1 MSNGAIVVF
10 DALIIANLLALALLM
25 PMAHPEP
32 RQCYPIDRVLID
44 GEVFVGTWWI
54 ERQEGSS
61 VAVLRIERR
70 R

>member
-1 MSNGAIVVF
+1 MSLRASHIDIAVWIVLVLLLGVSLFGA
-10 DALIIANLLALALLM
+10 
-25 PMAHPEP
+25 HEP

-44 GEVFVGTWWI
+44 GEVFVGTWWV